1 MRESE
6 KKNPPAGKGSIRI
19 IPGFH
24 VSHGQRQQ
32 GGGCNHYNNH
42 SGNPFLRRTGLQG
55 NQRKAG
61 EKMGYKVCP
70 YCGANLDP
78 GERCDCRDEVATSQ
92 QENVRG
98 GKGLNKHN
106 DIRGDEKEEHYN
118 E

>member
-1 MRESE
+1 
-6 KKNPPAGKGSIRI
+6 
-19 IPGFH
+19 
-24 VSHGQRQQ
+24 
-32 GGGCNHYNNH
+32 
-42 SGNPFLRRTGLQG
+42 
-55 NQRKAG
+55 
-61 EKMGYKVCP
+61 MGYKVCP

-106 DIRGDEKEEHYN
+106 DIRGDEKEEIYN

>member
-1 MRESE
+1 MKRKIRLREKAAFVLFLVSMSAMDSDSRVVAVIIIITTLGILFY
-6 KKNPPAGKGSIRI
+6 AGQAYRETRGKR
-19 IPGFH
+19 
-24 VSHGQRQQ
+24 
-32 GGGCNHYNNH
+32 
-42 SGNPFLRRTGLQG
+42 
-55 NQRKAG
+55 G

-106 DIRGDEKEEHYN
+106 DIRRDEKEEIYN